1 MAESIKLYQIVEDFI
16 KSKCSKEKNEPF
28 KINYHSNN
36 SNQDNLPL
44 LFDDTNY
51 INCLFKNNKDLNKSE
66 KDLVLLIKD
75 SSFELIIYKND
86 KNLNI
91 IHCLLLLLVN
101 EYSIVDNEEPIKFE
115 EDRII
120 DINNDEDIL
129 NKLKLFLFNYIR
141 EYKNKGLS
149 IDKILLND
157 SKSNIIFF
165 NDKENKEKEFFD
177 EIKKIKLLE
186 SNVQIRIKLNMID
199 ILDDLNPKFREGL
212 MDKYLDEMPE
222 EIVNLT
228 KKYKNI
234 TFNYEMY
241 VNYLNSKEKQKEMD
255 EVKELKNDKSEDEK
269 KIDDD
274 NEKENNEENK
284 DLNSPKK
291 KEKKEKKK
299 KDEKNDNMSS
309 DKKQLFKIK

>member
-1 MAESIKLYQIVEDFI
+1 MAESIHLYEIVEDFI
-16 KSKCSKEKNEPF
+16 KGRCTNEKNESF
-28 KINYHSNN
+28 KINYHSKN

-51 INCLFKNNKDLNKSE
+51 INCLFKNNKDLNKTE

-75 SSFELIIYKND
+75 SSFQLVIYKND

-91 IHCLLLLLVN
+91 MHCLLLLIVN
-101 EYSIVDNEEPIKFE
+101 DYEIVDKEEPIQFE
-115 EDRII
+115 EDKII

-129 NKLKLFLFNYIR
+129 NKLKLFLFNYIK
-141 EYKNKGLS
+141 EFKNKGLS
-149 IDKILLND
+149 VDKILLKDTKNT
-157 SKSNIIFF
+157 IIFF
-165 NDKENKEKEFFD
+165 NDKENKEKTFFD
-177 EIKKIKLLE
+177 EIKKIKILE
-186 SNVQIRIKLNMID
+186 SNVQIRTRLELID
-199 ILDDLNPKFREGL
+199 ILDDLNPKFRQKL

-234 TFNYEMY
+234 SFNNEMY
-241 VNYLNSKEKQKEMD
+241 VNYLNYKEKKQEMD
-255 EVKELKNDKSEDEK
+255 DVKEIKNDKSEDENK
-269 KIDDD
+269 MDD

-284 DLNSPKK
+284 DVDSPKK
-291 KEKKEKKK
+291 KDKKEKKK
-299 KDEKNDNMSS
+299 KDEKNENLSS

>member
-1 MAESIKLYQIVEDFI
+1 MAESIKLYEIVEDFI
-16 KSKCSKEKNEPF
+16 NSKCTKEKNESF
-28 KINYHSNN
+28 KINYHSKN

-51 INCLFKNNKDLNKSE
+51 INCLFKNNKDLNKTE

-75 SSFELIIYKND
+75 SSFQLVIYKND

-91 IHCLLLLLVN
+91 MHCLLLLIVN
-101 EYSIVDNEEPIKFE
+101 DYEIVDKEEPIQFE
-115 EDRII
+115 EDKII

-129 NKLKLFLFNYIR
+129 NKLKLFLFNYIK
-141 EYKNKGLS
+141 EFKNKGLS
-149 IDKILLND
+149 VDKILLKDTKNT
-157 SKSNIIFF
+157 IIFF
-165 NDKENKEKEFFD
+165 NDKENKEKTFFD
-177 EIKKIKLLE
+177 EIKKIKILE
-186 SNVQIRIKLNMID
+186 SNVQIRTRLELID
-199 ILDDLNPKFREGL
+199 ILDDLNPKFRQKL

-234 TFNYEMY
+234 SFNNEMY
-241 VNYLNSKEKQKEMD
+241 VNYLNYKEKKQEMD
-255 EVKELKNDKSEDEK
+255 DVKEIKNDKSEDENK
-269 KIDDD
+269 MDD

-284 DLNSPKK
+284 DVDSPKK
-291 KEKKEKKK
+291 KDKKEKKK
-299 KDEKNDNMSS
+299 KDEKNENLSS

>member
-1 MAESIKLYQIVEDFI
+1 MAESIKLYEIVEEFI
-16 KSKCSKEKNEPF
+16 KSKCSREKNESF

-36 SNQDNLPL
+36 SNQDNLPI

-51 INCLFKNNKDLNKSE
+51 INCLFKRNKDLNKDE

-75 SSFELIIYKND
+75 SSFQLVIYKND
-86 KNLNI
+86 KNLNVI
-91 IHCLLLLLVN
+91 QCLLLLIVN
-101 EYSIVDNEEPIKFE
+101 DYSIIEKEEPIKFE
-115 EDRII
+115 EDKII
-120 DINNDEDIL
+120 DINNDEDAL
-129 NKLKLFLFNYIR
+129 DKLKIFLFNYIKQ
-141 EYKNKGLS
+141 YKNKGLS

-157 SKSNIIFF
+157 SKNNIIFF

-177 EIKKIKLLE
+177 EIKKVKFFE
-186 SNVQIRIKLNMID
+186 SNVQIRTKLNMND
-199 ILDDLNPKFREGL
+199 ILDDLNPKFRENL

-234 TFNYEMY
+234 SFNNEMY
-241 VNYLNSKEKQKEMD
+241 INYLNYKEKQKETD
-255 EVKELKNDKSEDEK
+255 EVKEIKNDKNEDEK
-269 KIDDD
+269 KVED
-274 NEKENNEENK
+274 NEKENDEENK

-299 KDEKNDNMSS
+299 RDEKNDNLSS
-309 DKKQLFKIK
+309 DKKQLFKI

>member
-1 MAESIKLYQIVEDFI
+1 MAESIKLYEIVEDFI
-16 KSKCSKEKNEPF
+16 NSKCTKEKNESF
-28 KINYHSNN
+28 KINYRANN
-36 SNQDNLPL
+36 SKQDNLPFF
-44 LFDDTNY
+44 FDDTNY
-51 INCLFKNNKDLNKSE
+51 INCLFTKNKDLNKNE

-75 SSFELIIYKND
+75 SSFQLVIYKND

-91 IHCLLLLLVN
+91 IQILLLLIIN
-101 EYSIVDNEEPIKFE
+101 DYSIIDKEEPIKFE
-115 EDRII
+115 EDKII

-129 NKLKLFLFNYIR
+129 DKLKIFLFNYIK

-149 IDKILLND
+149 IDKILLKD
-157 SKSNIIFF
+157 SKNNIIFL

-177 EIKKIKLLE
+177 DIKKIKLLD
-186 SNVQIRIKLNMID
+186 SNIQIKIKLNMND
-199 ILDDLNPKFREGL
+199 ILDDLNPKFREDL

-222 EIVNLT
+222 EIANLT

-234 TFNYEMY
+234 SFNNEMY
-241 VNYLNSKEKQKEMD
+241 VNYLNYKEKQKEMD
-255 EVKELKNDKSEDEK
+255 EIKENKIDKSEDEK
-269 KIDDD
+269 KFDD

-299 KDEKNDNMSS
+299 KEEKNENLSS

>member
-1 MAESIKLYQIVEDFI
+1 MAESIHLYEIVEDFI
-16 KSKCSKEKNEPF
+16 KGRCTKEKNESF
-28 KINYHSNN
+28 KINYHSKN

-51 INCLFKNNKDLNKSE
+51 INCLFKNNKDLNKTE

-75 SSFELIIYKND
+75 SSFQLVIYKND

-91 IHCLLLLLVN
+91 IHCLLLLIVN
-101 EYSIVDNEEPIKFE
+101 DYEIVDKEEPINFE
-115 EDRII
+115 EDKII

-129 NKLKLFLFNYIR
+129 NKLKLFLFNYIK
-141 EYKNKGLS
+141 EFKNKGLS
-149 IDKILLND
+149 VDKILLND
-157 SKSNIIFF
+157 TKSNIIFF
-165 NDKENKEKEFFD
+165 NDKENKEKTFFD
-177 EIKKIKLLE
+177 EIKKIKILE
-186 SNVQIRIKLNMID
+186 SNVQIRTRLELID
-199 ILDDLNPKFREGL
+199 ILDDLNPKFRQKL

-234 TFNYEMY
+234 SFNNEMY
-241 VNYLNSKEKQKEMD
+241 VNYLNYKEKKQEMD
-255 EVKELKNDKSEDEK
+255 DVKEIKNDKSEDDNK
-269 KIDDD
+269 MDD

-284 DLNSPKK
+284 DVDSPKK
-291 KEKKEKKK
+291 KDKKEKKK
-299 KDEKNDNMSS
+299 KDEKNENLSS

>member
-1 MAESIKLYQIVEDFI
+1 MAESINLYEIVEDFI
-16 KSKCSKEKNEPF
+16 KSKCTKEKNASF
-28 KINYHSNN
+28 KINYHSKN

-51 INCLFKNNKDLNKSE
+51 INCLFKKNKDLNKNE

-75 SSFELIIYKND
+75 SSFQLVIYKND

-91 IHCLLLLLVN
+91 MQCLLLLIVN
-101 EYSIVDNEEPIKFE
+101 DYSIIDKEEPIKFE
-115 EDRII
+115 EDKII

-129 NKLKLFLFNYIR
+129 DNFKLFLFNYIK

-157 SKSNIIFF
+157 SKNNINFY
-165 NDKENKEKEFFD
+165 NDKENKEKEYFD

-186 SNVQIRIKLNMID
+186 SNIQIKIKLNMVD
-199 ILDDLNPKFREGL
+199 ILDDLNPKFRENL

-234 TFNYEMY
+234 SFNNEMY
-241 VNYLNSKEKQKEMD
+241 VNYLNYKEKEKEMH
-255 EVKELKNDKSEDEK
+255 EVKENKNDKSEDEK
-269 KIDDD
+269 KIDD

-299 KDEKNDNMSS
+299 KDEKNENLSS